1 MSIQLLTAGPA
12 KIEHSEKHD
21 LESFFWVLLYI
32 CTMFEGP
39 GQRRINGQRNDPQ
52 HPFGH
57 WLGKMDHLEEVGKNV
72 TAYGIGSFRNTALVH
87 HGGPKDLLE
96 RFVDPHFKPLIPML
110 EALCDK
116 VFLIVKHNNDDE
128 TPMRMPTVADGDYD
142 GVLDILKN
150 TLKELPAHGPLPPP
164 PSGEVNRDTAIMP
177 PPPGLLKIGQ
187 RKSEPMT
194 WGSDSGYGGG
204 ETSHS
209 GSLRGRRAVA
219 STGDVGFV
227 DGKKRRNNSS
237 PNKTTAAR
245 RSTSSPTKHA
255 SRSSTKRSNDQ
266 HIIEGTSSSSSK
278 CHKAGQ
284 V

>member
-1 MSIQLLTAGPA
+1 MSIELLTAGA
-12 KIEHSEKHD
+12 QKIEHSEKHD

-39 GQRRINGQRNDPQ
+39 GQRRINDQRTDPQ
-52 HPFGH
+52 HPFGL
-57 WLGKMDHLEEVGKNV
+57 WLGKMDNLEEVGENV
-72 TAYGIGSFRNTALVH
+72 TAFGIGSFRNAALGH
-87 HGGPKDLLE
+87 SGGPKDLLE
-96 RFVDPHFKPLIPML
+96 QFVDPHFKPLIPML
-110 EALCDK
+110 EALCNQ
-116 VFLIVKHNNDDE
+116 VFLIIKNDK
-128 TPMRMPTVADGDYD
+128 TPMRIPKVANGSYD

-164 PSGEVNRDTAIMP
+164 LSGAVSRDTAIMP

-187 RKSEPMT
+187 RRSKLTS

-204 ETSHS
+204 ETSRS

-219 STGDVGFV
+219 STGDVDFI
-227 DGKKRRNNSS
+227 DGKKRRNNPS

-255 SRSSTKRSNDQ
+255 SHSSTKRSNDRR
-266 HIIEGTSSSSSK
+266 IIEGTSSTSSK
-278 CHKAGQ
+278 RHKAGQ